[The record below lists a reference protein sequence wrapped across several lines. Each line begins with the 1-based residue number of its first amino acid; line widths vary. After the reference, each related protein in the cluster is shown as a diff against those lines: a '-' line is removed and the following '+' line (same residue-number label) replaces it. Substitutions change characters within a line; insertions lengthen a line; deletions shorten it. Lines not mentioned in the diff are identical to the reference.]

1 MSTGGDRVRTT
12 PPGGV
17 AEGLAELVPALL
29 DRVKDMTD
37 RMVGILVQ
45 TEPAYR
51 EVMAAGDPQLRA
63 SLRRN
68 PDAAI
73 PAPLPAPPPP
83 PHAPPG
89 RPGPAAREVR
99 AAGAPQRRASLR
111 RNLEAGIRGL
121 LPDVPATDHASHAEG
136 ARAVGRQRAAQG
148 VPLEAVLRAYRLGG
162 QVTWEALVAQ
172 SRQGDRHDG
181 GLLLEGAGSLRRAN
195 DRGCS
200 AAAEGYRAEERRR
213 VGLDSA
219 EHQRLAQGPPAR
231 RGDAPAR
238 L

>member
-29 DRVKDMTD
+29 DRVEEMTD

-51 EVMAAGDPQLRA
+51 EVMAAGDLQL
-63 SLRRN
+63 
-68 PDAAI
+68 
-73 PAPLPAPPPP
+73 
-83 PHAPPG
+83 
-89 RPGPAAREVR
+89 
-99 AAGAPQRRASLR
+99 RASLR

-121 LPDVPATDHASHAEG
+121 LPDVPATHHASHAEG

-195 DRGCS
+195 DRGCR
-200 AAAEGYRAEERRR
+200 AAAGGYRAAGRRR